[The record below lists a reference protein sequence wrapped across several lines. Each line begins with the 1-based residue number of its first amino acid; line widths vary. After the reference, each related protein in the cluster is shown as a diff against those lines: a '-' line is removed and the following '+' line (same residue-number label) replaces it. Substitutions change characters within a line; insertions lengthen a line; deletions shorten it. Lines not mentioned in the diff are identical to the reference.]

1 MSDRSGRDAVPPG
14 SPLATLRSNLGA
26 ISVMLVA
33 VGLQVAGAVLLK
45 TIADHRLDWSVAL
58 VAGVGGAVVLVDLAR
73 LGVWG
78 LAHRRFSLS
87 STFPLSSLFY
97 PVMLLVA
104 AGFGDV
110 IGVRQILGGLLVTGG
125 TLWLSS
131 RVRA

>member
-1 MSDRSGRDAVPPG
+1 MSDQSGPAAVPPR
-14 SPLATLRSNLGA
+14 SALETLRSNLGA
-26 ISVMLVA
+26 VTLMVVA

-45 TIADHRLDWSVAL
+45 TIANHHLEWSVAA
-58 VAGVGGAVVLVDLAR
+58 VCGVVGAVVLVDLMR

-78 LAHRRFSLS
+78 LAHRRFPLS

-97 PVMLLVA
+97 PAMLGVA

-110 IGVRQILGGLLVTGG
+110 VGVRQIVGALLITGG
-125 TLWLSS
+125 TVWLSS